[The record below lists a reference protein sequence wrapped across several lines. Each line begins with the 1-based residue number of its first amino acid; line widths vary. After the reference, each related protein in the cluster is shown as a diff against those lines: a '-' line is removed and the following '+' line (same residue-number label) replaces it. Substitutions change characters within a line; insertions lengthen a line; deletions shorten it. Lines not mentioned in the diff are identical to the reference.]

1 MAKTKETSTNNQN
14 KIFIADCNVTYA
26 VHLVGGR
33 WKLPILLQLEKEKK
47 RFGELKKIIS
57 NITER
62 MLTLQLRELEKDGLV
77 TRTVYA
83 EVPPRVE
90 YELTNI
96 GKELM
101 PVCTELHQWG
111 AKHKMGLIESDNDK
125 IK

>member
-1 MAKTKETSTNNQN
+1 MAKIKETSTNNQN
-14 KIFIADCNVTYA
+14 KIFITDCNVTYA
-26 VHLVGGR
+26 VQLVGGR
-33 WKLPILLQLEKEKK
+33 WKLPILLQLQKEKK

-77 TRTVYA
+77 SRMVYA

-90 YELTNI
+90 YELTKI

-101 PVCTELHQWG
+101 PVCTELHKWG
-111 AKHKMGLIESDNDK
+111 AKHKIELENNNAK
-125 IK
+125 TK

>member
-1 MAKTKETSTNNQN
+1 MANIKETSTNNQN
-14 KIFIADCNVTYA
+14 KIFISDCNVTYA
-26 VHLVGGR
+26 VQLVGGR
-33 WKLPILLQLEKEKK
+33 WKLPILLQLQEKK

-77 TRTVYA
+77 SRKVYA

-90 YELTNI
+90 YELTKI

-101 PVCTELHQWG
+101 PVCKELHKWG
-111 AKHKMGLIESDNDK
+111 AKHKMEPFEK
-125 IK
+125 